1 MSPRTTSKSA
11 FASKSRRGLISIQS
25 PSGELLLDQQ
35 RFSEAV
41 EKFDRAIEIER
52 KKYVFPSFSM
62 TRILGIGIYD
72 VSLYRTPINV
82 LPIVNKALAV
92 YQWQQD
98 LPTAER
104 LLKEALEIDPEC
116 DSALATLAQLTLQQG
131 NLEES
136 IELFGRH
143 ADIARTEGELE
154 QALTFKFVRLL
165 ITADFDAET
174 AN

>member
-1 MSPRTTSKSA
+1 
-11 FASKSRRGLISIQS
+11 
-25 PSGELLLDQQ
+25 
-35 RFSEAV
+35 
-41 EKFDRAIEIER
+41 
-52 KKYVFPSFSM
+52 M